1 MAAVLLPAPPKLP
14 DIDDA
19 KLVEWDPGAF
29 NTEIDRLHIFPES
42 QPQDKDKLEQGKDA
56 TIDEGT
62 IDGTKIAITHMFQ
75 RIEKR

>member
-29 NTEIDRLHIFPES
+29 NTEIDRLQIFPES
-42 QPQDKDKLEQGKDA
+42 QPQGNLKQGKDA